1 MIPVAPTAPVSADS
15 AASDPL
21 DTLNVFDPLA
31 PLDTIAPQGV
41 TVHVVGAVNEPGVY
55 HLAAGAR
62 GDDALRAAG
71 GARSNADLRLVNL
84 AAPLVDGE
92 QLVIPRIGERPPPTT
107 AASRGGSGGTGGGG
121 SKTSPGDTSP
131 TRTTLPLFIDI
142 NRANADELD
151 RLPGIGPKTA
161 QAIIEHRTRN
171 GPFGSVDDLLAV
183 RGIGPATLAEIRNW
197 VKV

>member
-1 MIPVAPTAPVSADS
+1 
-15 AASDPL
+15 
-21 DTLNVFDPLA
+21 
-31 PLDTIAPQGV
+31 
-41 TVHVVGAVNEPGVY
+41 VHVVGAVNEPGVY

-92 QLVIPRIGERPPPTT
+92 QLVIPRIGERPPTT
-107 AASRGGSGGTGGGG
+107 AASGGGSGGSGG
-121 SKTSPGDTSP
+121 SRGAGDTAASPGNTGS
-131 TRTTLPLFIDI
+131 TRTTLPLIIDI
-142 NRANADELD
+142 NRASADEFD

-161 QAIIEHRTRN
+161 KAIVEHRTRN
-171 GPFGSVDDLLAV
+171 GPFASVDDLLAV
-183 RGIGPATLAEIRNW
+183 RGIGPATLAEVRNW

>member
-1 MIPVAPTAPVSADS
+1 VPTAPVSADS

-21 DTLNVFDPLA
+21 DTLAPLDAFDPLA

-107 AASRGGSGGTGGGG
+107 AASGGRSGGTGGR
-121 SKTSPGDTSP
+121 SKASAGDTSP
-131 TRTTLPLFIDI
+131 TRTTLPLIIDI

-161 QAIIEHRTRN
+161 KAIIEHRTRN
-171 GPFGSVDDLLAV
+171 GPFASVDDLLAV